1 MSDFTPLLSL
11 VEEPVLEQPTEVK
24 QMAART
30 KNERCFKTFVFMVLL
45 VFTGGSG
52 ALVCSALLKLY
63 PNCYNLARIVTVM

>member
-11 VEEPVLEQPTEVK
+11 VEDLVEDLVEEPVLEHPTEVK

-45 VFTGGSG
+45 VFTGVSG
-52 ALVCSALLKLY
+52 AVVHSAL
-63 PNCYNLARIVTVM
+63 